1 MQSIGAINTIIRRPD
16 GKLVGYN
23 TDYIGAISAIE
34 DGIGGCNNYL
44 LSFHSCMPW
53 KKYQTLY
60 VFTGPGSKDAV
71 ISPLAGR
78 LIVVVGA
85 GGAGKAIAYGAKEK
99 GARVVVA
106 NRTYGKISISIIHD
120 VRCYLASTH
129 LLSCNPSSI

>member
-34 DGIGGCNNYL
+34 DGIGG
-44 LSFHSCMPW
+44 
-53 KKYQTLY
+53 
-60 VFTGPGSKDAV
+60 PGSKDAA

-120 VRCYLASTH
+120 V
-129 LLSCNPSSI
+129 

>member
-1 MQSIGAINTIIRRPD
+1 VDAVQCCHEHDPVAKSIGAINTIIRRPD

-34 DGIGGCNNYL
+34 DGIGG
-44 LSFHSCMPW
+44 
-53 KKYQTLY
+53 
-60 VFTGPGSKDAV
+60 PGSKDAA

-78 LIVVVGA
+78 LVVVVGA

-106 NRTYGKISISIIHD
+106 NRTYGKIVFLSQIFFVCNYAIS
-120 VRCYLASTH
+120 VPT
-129 LLSCNPSSI
+129 

>member
-44 LSFHSCMPW
+44 LSLHSCVPW
-53 KKYQTLY
+53 KKYQT
-60 VFTGPGSKDAV
+60 
-71 ISPLAGR
+71 PLAGR

-120 VRCYLASTH
+120 V
-129 LLSCNPSSI
+129 